1 MTVIVVKQHMPWDG
15 LNGAELDAGRFER
28 GERAEKHDRKEHRS
42 TQVWGSRKDITPLLL
57 LYWLY
62 IFGSMEYATMV
73 LPSSLLEEEDELLSV
88 GTLKDQPLTRAPCAT
103 LYSGGQG
110 YNGHMRPGDTNY
122 APNRT
127 C

>member
-1 MTVIVVKQHMPWDG
+1 MG
-15 LNGAELDAGRFER
+15 
-28 GERAEKHDRKEHRS
+28 
-42 TQVWGSRKDITPLLL
+42 
-57 LYWLY
+57 
-62 IFGSMEYATMV
+62 

-88 GTLKDQPLTRAPCAT
+88 GTLKNQPPTRASCAT

-122 APNRT
+122 TPNRT